1 MSLTVHLYVKMDTL
15 FVRLNGELD
24 HHTTKRLRERLITLI
39 DEYSVRNVVLNL
51 RDLDF
56 MDSSGI
62 GVILGRYNQLR
73 KKDGLVIIC
82 NVTKTI
88 EKILKISG
96 LQKIL
101 TFTKNE
107 EQAKKILGV
116 S

>member
-1 MSLTVHLYVKMDTL
+1 MSLSVHLFVKMDTL

-24 HHTTKRLRERLITLI
+24 HHTTNRLRERLISLI
-39 DEYSVRNVVLNL
+39 DEYNIRNIVFNMH
-51 RDLDF
+51 DLGF

-73 KKDGLVIIC
+73 RKDGIVIIC
-82 NVTKTI
+82 NVTKTV
-88 EKILKISG
+88 EKILKVSG

-107 EQAKKILGV
+107 EQAKSLLGV